1 MNTQNVLRVIS
12 DDCNINTNT
21 ESARDKRHK
30 SKHANLTI
38 TVGKRLNK
46 DISNRFM
53 YVKNKYKNC
62 HQVIKILR

>member
-1 MNTQNVLRVIS
+1 MIATPIQTQKVHEIK
-12 DDCNINTNT
+12 DTNLNMQT
-21 ESARDKRHK
+21 LQSQ
-30 SKHANLTI
+30 
-38 TVGKRLNK
+38 VGKRLNK